1 MTEFLKVISLL
12 REQMH
17 ATLSRSDILRPL
29 AWLIG
34 MLLTATVGMAAG
46 RAPNWLLVLMS
57 IVLVAVIALYGTA
70 YVFCLLKDRDALRS
84 ESYSLHKLAIE
95 QGLLGDSTTGMFA
108 PEAESSQRGITKQ
121 IEKKR

>member
-1 MTEFLKVISLL
+1 
-12 REQMH
+12 
-17 ATLSRSDILRPL
+17 
-29 AWLIG
+29 
-34 MLLTATVGMAAG
+34 
-46 RAPNWLLVLMS
+46 MS

>member
-17 ATLSRSDILRPL
+17 ATLSRSDMLRPL